1 MSKEQSLKKM
11 ISKRMFWLFLIIT
24 LSAAVILWLFL
35 SIFFERTVYKKV
47 YDQSV
52 VNIYRTIRNSHK
64 KSILDDITRV
74 KESSFYIKEISI
86 YDPNLLPLYSWE
98 GLNDNEK
105 FIFKE
110 VLDRSS
116 PQEISGAHGI
126 RSYYSVCHIMTDN
139 GLQEKYFIKIELDFS
154 FLDNLRI
161 LLTLFFF
168 GAVIAVSIIITFAMN
183 KTVNKAIKPFS
194 ILSANM
200 QEFAKTKVYVV
211 QPGIE
216 SSQVKEINML
226 VQTYNEMANE
236 LSANIQELRAINEEL
251 ENSYSETQSTNEKLE
266 KIINLG
272 IDLSNA
278 VIVSDREF
286 LKKVL
291 SLSKEL
297 VPQADFGYVYLIEDG
312 DWVFIDALGHNV
324 DDLNDL
330 SLKKEDI
337 PDFQKILLLENKEFI
352 NEKTVSKNTMYN
364 YLRVKK
370 PCGQAMVIKLTV
382 GSNDAGGLCLE
393 ISRNKNIKFSR
404 DASKILETLASFAS
418 AFLTK
423 QRFSSMQNEFQRQII
438 ISMVSILEI
447 YDNYTK
453 GHSDSVANCS
463 LKIGARLSLTQK
475 QMKDLYWSGLLHDI
489 GKILVSPDIVN
500 KPGRLTIQE
509 YEAIK
514 KHPVY
519 GYEVLNKSD
528 QLKDVAVYIKHHHE
542 RWDGNGYPNGLKEE
556 EIPLISRIIAIA
568 DSWDAMRTDRSYRK
582 GLSTSQAIKEMRE
595 NSGKQFDPEILEVFL
610 RMMSEE

>member
-1 MSKEQSLKKM
+1 
-11 ISKRMFWLFLIIT
+11 
-24 LSAAVILWLFL
+24 
-35 SIFFERTVYKKV
+35 
-47 YDQSV
+47 
-52 VNIYRTIRNSHK
+52 
-64 KSILDDITRV
+64 
-74 KESSFYIKEISI
+74 
-86 YDPNLLPLYSWE
+86 
-98 GLNDNEK
+98 
-105 FIFKE
+105 
-110 VLDRSS
+110 
-116 PQEISGAHGI
+116 
-126 RSYYSVCHIMTDN
+126 
-139 GLQEKYFIKIELDFS
+139 
-154 FLDNLRI
+154 
-161 LLTLFFF
+161 
-168 GAVIAVSIIITFAMN
+168 
-183 KTVNKAIKPFS
+183 
-194 ILSANM
+194 
-200 QEFAKTKVYVV
+200 
-211 QPGIE
+211 
-216 SSQVKEINML
+216 
-226 VQTYNEMANE
+226 MANE

-297 VPQADFGYVYLIEDG
+297 VPQADYGYVYLIEDG

-352 NEKTVSKNTMYN
+352 NEKTVSQNTMYN

-418 AFLTK
+418 AFLTM

>member
-154 FLDNLRI
+154 FIENLRI
-161 LLTLFFF
+161 LLMLFFF
-168 GAVIAVSIIITFAMN
+168 SAVIAVSIIITFAMN

-352 NEKTVSKNTMYN
+352 NEKTVSQNTMYN

-418 AFLTK
+418 AFLTM

>member
-1 MSKEQSLKKM
+1 M
-11 ISKRMFWLFLIIT
+11 ISKRMFWIFLIIT
-24 LSAAVILWLFL
+24 FFTAVVLWLFL
-35 SIFFERTVYKKV
+35 NVFFERNVYKKV

-52 VNIYRTIRNSHK
+52 ANIYRTIRNSHK

-86 YDPNLLPLYSWE
+86 YDPNLLPLYSWK
-98 GLNDNEK
+98 GLKDNEK
-105 FIFKE
+105 FVFKE
-110 VLDRSS
+110 VLDTSF
-116 PQEISGAHGI
+116 PQEISMAGGI

-139 GLQEKYFIKIELDFS
+139 GQEEKYFIKIELDFS

-194 ILSANM
+194 ILSSNM

-297 VPQADFGYVYLIEDG
+297 VPQADYGYVYLIEDG
-312 DWVFIDALGHNV
+312 EWVFIDALGHNV

-330 SLKKEDI
+330 SLKKENI

-352 NEKTVSKNTMYN
+352 NEKTVSQNTLQT

-370 PCGQAMVIKLTV
+370 PCGQAMVIKLAV

-393 ISRNKNIKFSR
+393 ISRHKNIKFSR

-418 AFLTK
+418 AFLTM
-423 QRFSSMQNEFQRQII
+423 QRFSS
-438 ISMVSILEI
+438 
-447 YDNYTK
+447 
-453 GHSDSVANCS
+453 
-463 LKIGARLSLTQK
+463 
-475 QMKDLYWSGLLHDI
+475 
-489 GKILVSPDIVN
+489 
-500 KPGRLTIQE
+500 
-509 YEAIK
+509 
-514 KHPVY
+514 
-519 GYEVLNKSD
+519 
-528 QLKDVAVYIKHHHE
+528 
-542 RWDGNGYPNGLKEE
+542 
-556 EIPLISRIIAIA
+556 
-568 DSWDAMRTDRSYRK
+568 
-582 GLSTSQAIKEMRE
+582 
-595 NSGKQFDPEILEVFL
+595 
-610 RMMSEE
+610 

>member
-24 LSAAVILWLFL
+24 FFTAVVLWLFL
-35 SIFFERTVYKKV
+35 NVFFERNVYKKV

-52 VNIYRTIRNSHK
+52 ANIYRTIRNSDK

-86 YDPNLLPLYSWE
+86 YDPNLLPLYSWK
-98 GLNDNEK
+98 GLKDNEK
-105 FIFKE
+105 FVFKE
-110 VLDRSS
+110 VLDTSF
-116 PQEISGAHGI
+116 PQEISMAGGI

-139 GLQEKYFIKIELDFS
+139 GQEEKYFIKIELDFS

-194 ILSANM
+194 ILSSNM

-297 VPQADFGYVYLIEDG
+297 VPQADYGYVYLIEDG
-312 DWVFIDALGHNV
+312 EWVFIDALGHNV

-330 SLKKEDI
+330 SLKKENI

-352 NEKTVSKNTMYN
+352 NEKTVSQNTLQT

-370 PCGQAMVIKLTV
+370 PCGQAMVIKLAV
-382 GSNDAGGLCLE
+382 GNNDAGGLCLE
-393 ISRNKNIKFSR
+393 ISRHKNIKFSR
-404 DASKILETLASFAS
+404 DASKVLETLASFAS
-418 AFLTK
+418 AFLTM

-463 LKIGARLSLTQK
+463 LKIGARLGLTQK

-542 RWDGNGYPNGLKEE
+542 RWDGNGYPDGLKEE
-556 EIPLISRIIAIA
+556 GIPLISRIIAIA

-582 GLSTSQAIKEMRE
+582 GLSTSQAIKEMGE

>member
-352 NEKTVSKNTMYN
+352 NEKTVSQNTMYN

-418 AFLTK
+418 AFLTM

>member
-116 PQEISGAHGI
+116 PQEISGAHGM
-126 RSYYSVCHIMTDN
+126 RSYYSVCPIMTDN

-154 FLDNLRI
+154 FIENLRI
-161 LLTLFFF
+161 LLMLFFF
-168 GAVIAVSIIITFAMN
+168 SAVIAVSIIITFAMN

-352 NEKTVSKNTMYN
+352 NEKTVSQNTMYN

-418 AFLTK
+418 AFLTM

>member
-312 DWVFIDALGHNV
+312 DWVFIDALGHNI

-370 PCGQAMVIKLTV
+370 PCGQAMVIKLSV
-382 GSNDAGGLCLE
+382 GSNDAGGICLE

-463 LKIGARLSLTQK
+463 LKIGARLNLTQK

-528 QLKDVAVYIKHHHE
+528 QLKDVALYIKHHHE
-542 RWDGNGYPNGLKEE
+542 RWDGNGYPDGLKEE
-556 EIPLISRIIAIA
+556 GIPLISRIIAIA

-582 GLSTSQAIKEMRE
+582 GLSTSQAIKEMGE

>member
-52 VNIYRTIRNSHK
+52 VNIYKTIRNSHK
-64 KSILDDITRV
+64 KSIFDDITRV

-98 GLNDNEK
+98 ELNDNEK

-116 PQEISGAHGI
+116 PREISGAHGI

-139 GLQEKYFIKIELDFS
+139 GLQEEYFIKIELDFS

-161 LLTLFFF
+161 LLMLLFF
-168 GAVIAVSIIITFAMN
+168 GAIIAVSIIITFAMN

-211 QPGIE
+211 QPEIQ
-216 SSQVKEINML
+216 SSQIKEINML

-297 VPQADFGYVYLIEDG
+297 VPQADYGYVYLIKDG

-337 PDFQKILLLENKEFI
+337 PDFQKTLLLENKEFI

-370 PCGQAMVIKLTV
+370 PCGQAMVIKLSV

-463 LKIGARLSLTQK
+463 LKIGARLNLTQK

-528 QLKDVAVYIKHHHE
+528 QLKDVALYIKHHHE

-582 GLSTSQAIKEMRE
+582 GLSTSQAIKEMKE